1 MSMLLRKFSQIKKEE
16 NKVRSIDLV
25 NWINEVRKEES
36 IKSKLR
42 NNDFH
47 TKIEKYNK
55 VMEERDMRKIS
66 HIFYEDSMNR
76 KQKAYL
82 LSKHEAMIFA
92 STESD
97 IVKAMIIQYMDN
109 LEFELNIAIASK
121 EQTKLTNKG
130 LYDLIKEHKLDK
142 QNAGIHV
149 IIRDGTNTLEIR
161 VSPSVYLYM
170 LRTGNETQ
178 IKKMLFNRNKNGGT
192 TLKTGN
198 YLFNENNIG
207 KKNSVSVTKKYNIV
221 IKSDTN
227 TAPMIVI
234 QEFSNQQIE
243 SDTTLDFEVEE
254 AMIILGKS
262 IEGVKLGDDSQTVID
277 NLGEPDQIYWGD
289 FEGFISEYLN
299 QEKTEPKI
307 KIHFSESSSVIY
319 IEVYNV
325 YDGKTKDGIGM
336 GINRDSILKLLGSP
350 IFTYSDGP
358 VIDKY
363 LLDPIEGYLDSQLYL
378 YYDVVNQI
386 LGQIT
391 MMTRD

>member
-25 NWINEVRKEES
+25 NWINEVRKEED

-142 QNAGIHV
+142 VNSEYAKINSFINMTVAKKFGIKQ
-149 IIRDGTNTLEIR
+149 GELKKENMSTEQLEFR
-161 VSPSVYLYM
+161 ALVESKWLEYY
-170 LRTGNETQ
+170 Q
-178 IKKMLFNRNKNGGT
+178 
-192 TLKTGN
+192 
-198 YLFNENNIG
+198 G
-207 KKNSVSVTKKYNIV
+207 KKSG
-221 IKSDTN
+221 IK
-227 TAPMIVI
+227 AK
-234 QEFSNQQIE
+234 IE
-243 SDTTLDFEVEE
+243 ED
-254 AMIILGKS
+254 
-262 IEGVKLGDDSQTVID
+262 
-277 NLGEPDQIYWGD
+277 
-289 FEGFISEYLN
+289 
-299 QEKTEPKI
+299 
-307 KIHFSESSSVIY
+307 
-319 IEVYNV
+319 
-325 YDGKTKDGIGM
+325 
-336 GINRDSILKLLGSP
+336 LL
-350 IFTYSDGP
+350 
-358 VIDKY
+358 
-363 LLDPIEGYLDSQLYL
+363 
-378 YYDVVNQI
+378 
-386 LGQIT
+386 
-391 MMTRD
+391 

>member
-25 NWINEVRKEES
+25 NWINEVRKEEG

-97 IVKAMIIQYMDN
+97 IVKAMVIQYMDN

-142 QNAGIHV
+142 VNSEYAKINSFINMTVAKKFGIKQ
-149 IIRDGTNTLEIR
+149 GELKKENMSTEQLEFR
-161 VSPSVYLYM
+161 ALVESKWLELKQKKKS
-170 LRTGNETQ
+170 G
-178 IKKMLFNRNKNGGT
+178 IKAR
-192 TLKTGN
+192 
-198 YLFNENNIG
+198 
-207 KKNSVSVTKKYNIV
+207 
-221 IKSDTN
+221 
-227 TAPMIVI
+227 
-234 QEFSNQQIE
+234 IE
-243 SDTTLDFEVEE
+243 SEV
-254 AMIILGKS
+254 L
-262 IEGVKLGDDSQTVID
+262 
-277 NLGEPDQIYWGD
+277 
-289 FEGFISEYLN
+289 
-299 QEKTEPKI
+299 
-307 KIHFSESSSVIY
+307 
-319 IEVYNV
+319 
-325 YDGKTKDGIGM
+325 
-336 GINRDSILKLLGSP
+336 
-350 IFTYSDGP
+350 
-358 VIDKY
+358 
-363 LLDPIEGYLDSQLYL
+363 
-378 YYDVVNQI
+378 
-386 LGQIT
+386 
-391 MMTRD
+391 

>member
-25 NWINEVRKEES
+25 NWINEVRKEED

-142 QNAGIHV
+142 VNSEYAKINSFINMTVAKKFGIKQGELKKENMSTEQLEF
-149 IIRDGTNTLEIR
+149 RDLVESKWLE
-161 VSPSVYLYM
+161 LY
-170 LRTGNETQ
+170 Q
-178 IKKMLFNRNKNGGT
+178 
-192 TLKTGN
+192 
-198 YLFNENNIG
+198 G
-207 KKNSVSVTKKYNIV
+207 KKSG
-221 IKSDTN
+221 IK
-227 TAPMIVI
+227 AK
-234 QEFSNQQIE
+234 IE
-243 SDTTLDFEVEE
+243 ED
-254 AMIILGKS
+254 
-262 IEGVKLGDDSQTVID
+262 
-277 NLGEPDQIYWGD
+277 
-289 FEGFISEYLN
+289 
-299 QEKTEPKI
+299 
-307 KIHFSESSSVIY
+307 
-319 IEVYNV
+319 
-325 YDGKTKDGIGM
+325 
-336 GINRDSILKLLGSP
+336 LL
-350 IFTYSDGP
+350 
-358 VIDKY
+358 
-363 LLDPIEGYLDSQLYL
+363 
-378 YYDVVNQI
+378 
-386 LGQIT
+386 
-391 MMTRD
+391 